1 MSGIMSMLLGAVSS
15 AAAAVDEFFNRVTL
29 LLPGNGTNGAQN
41 NTFLDSSTNNFSITR
56 NGNTTQ
62 GTFSPFSQTGW
73 SNHFNGATTS
83 GPFISASYSTTNF
96 DWFTSGQD
104 FTLECW
110 VFPADLATFSY
121 SDGTNIIPRL
131 TGNADVG
138 GTINYWSFGPIS
150 DGKVRL
156 HYFNGATVQV
166 TSTST
171 VTANTWN
178 HIAFT
183 KTSSGIIIF
192 VNGTATTATA
202 VSGTPQSSASYPLVI
217 GRINNASINGY
228 VSNYRILKN
237 VTPPYSGSYTVP
249 TLPLTDISGTKILTM
264 QANRFVDSSSVANAM
279 TVTGS
284 TVSVQ
289 AFSPFAPT
297 AAYSAATVGG
307 SGYFDGTGDY
317 LAPTANLPAISTG
330 QAFTLEMWV
339 YAPAAVVNT
348 NGAGLFGGISNA
360 INFVIGVPST
370 NNITYGKF
378 GVSNIIN
385 PGGACSITPGSWN
398 HLVLCRNTSN
408 QTAIFV
414 DGTRVGSEAN
424 DTNSFVAATYNIA
437 NNNGNFINAYI
448 SSLRFVVGT
457 AVYNPALT
465 TLTVP
470 TAPLTNITNTSL
482 LLNFTNAGITDATAK
497 NDLET
502 VGNAQI
508 STTQSKFGGSSMYFD
523 GTGDSLDINNT
534 QLGIFSSGDFTIEC
548 WIYFNALPG
557 SGTNSQ
563 IIDFRGFGVGTNVAP
578 CLSLNNT
585 SGTYNIRFESGSSV
599 IADRSVSVS
608 TGTWYHLAAVRS
620 SGNVSIYWNGTIS
633 GTAFSLTTNYS
644 TGYPVRI
651 GAYTSSVSVLNGYI
665 DDLRVTRGYARYT
678 ANFTAPTT
686 AFPLQ

>member
-249 TLPLTDISGTKILTM
+249 TLPLTDISGTKILTA
-264 QANRFVDSSSVANAM
+264 QANRFVDSSSVANAL
-279 TVTGS
+279 TVSGS
-284 TVSVQ
+284 TISVQ
-289 AFSPFAPT
+289 AFEPFAPGVE
-297 AAYSAATVGG
+297 YSAATVGG
-307 SGYFDGTGDY
+307 SGYFDGSGDY
-317 LAPTANLPAISTG
+317 LT
-330 QAFTLEMWV
+330 
-339 YAPAAVVNT
+339 
-348 NGAGLFGGISNA
+348 
-360 INFVIGVPST
+360 VPST
-370 NNITYGKF
+370 SALAMGTGDFCVEMWIYPTAPSGDQCLYANF
-378 GVSNIIN
+378 AS
-385 PGGACSITPGSWN
+385 GGG
-398 HLVLCRNTSN
+398 NTQMGLFIRS
-408 QTAIFV
+408 
-414 DGTRVGSEAN
+414 
-424 DTNSFVAATYNIA
+424 
-437 NNNGNFINAYI
+437 GN
-448 SSLRFVVGT
+448 SLRFSSWDTAFLDSAGGTIVANAWHHIVVCRSGNNGALFINGARQAT
-457 AVYNPALT
+457 SSGSPNNFSSTDSFNIGRRPANDQFFPGYICGLRSVKGSSVYDPTLT
-465 TLTVP
+465 TLTLP
-470 TAPLTNITNTSL
+470 TAPPTAITNTSL
-482 LLNFTNAGITDATAK
+482 LTNFTNAGITDATAK
-497 NDLET
+497 NVLET
-502 VGNAQI
+502 VGGAQI
-508 STTQSKFGGSSMYFD
+508 STTQSKFGGSSISFD

-665 DDLRVTRGYARYT
+665 DDFRISRYARYT
-678 ANFTAPTT
+678 ANFTAPTS
-686 AFPLQ
+686 AFALQ

>member
-41 NTFLDSSTNNFSITR
+41 NTFLDSSTNNFTITR

-217 GRINNASINGY
+217 GRVNNASINGY

-249 TLPLTDISGTKILTM
+249 TLPLTDISGTKILTA
-264 QANRFVDSSSVANAM
+264 QSNRFVDSSSVANAL
-279 TVTGS
+279 TVSGS

-289 AFSPFAPT
+289 AFRPFNPT

-317 LAPTANLPAISTG
+317 LTAPSTSGQLGAGDFTIECWSYLNARVTNFPCIWGNYSSFGAGSLALFAGHNSGTTTKYNVALNGTFPAIQSTDSIIYNQWTHLALVRSGTTVTLYVNGVANGTTTSSATLNGTSGICYIGSTG
-330 QAFTLEMWV
+330 DDVA
-339 YAPAAVVNT
+339 
-348 NGAGLFGGISNA
+348 NGYIQGYLSN
-360 INFVIGVPST
+360 
-370 NNITYGKF
+370 
-378 GVSNIIN
+378 
-385 PGGACSITPGSWN
+385 
-398 HLVLCRNTSN
+398 L
-408 QTAIFV
+408 
-414 DGTRVGSEAN
+414 RV
-424 DTNSFVAATYNIA
+424 
-437 NNNGNFINAYI
+437 
-448 SSLRFVVGT
+448 VVGT
-457 AVYNPALT
+457 AVYTSAFTP
-465 TLTVP
+465 P
-470 TAPLTNITNTSL
+470 TAPLTAITNTKL
-482 LLNFTNAGITDATAK
+482 LLNTTNAGITDATAK

-508 STTQSKFGGSSMYFD
+508 STTQSKFGGSSMSFD
-523 GTGDSLDINNT
+523 GTGDYALTISSVANSA
-534 QLGIFSSGDFTIEC
+534 LGSGDWTVEFWLYTNVGSTTYNVID
-548 WIYFNALPG
+548 WRPFATQGAYFSFYLN
-557 SGTNSQ
+557 SGT
-563 IIDFRGFGVGTNVAP
+563 P
-578 CLSLNNT
+578 
-585 SGTYNIRFESGSSV
+585 TY
-599 IADRSVSVS
+599 
-608 TGTWYHLAAVRS
+608 
-620 SGNVSIYWNGTIS
+620 
-633 GTAFSLTTNYS
+633 
-644 TGYPVRI
+644 
-651 GAYTSSVSVLNGYI
+651 YTSSADRIVGGAAIPATTWTHVAVSRSGTSTKMFINGTQSGSTYTDTANYLGTVNRPAIGGGGNDANNTLNGYI

-678 ANFTAPTT
+678 ANFTAPTS

>member
-249 TLPLTDISGTKILTM
+249 TLPLTDISGTKILTA
-264 QANRFVDSSSVANAM
+264 QANRFVDSSSVANAL
-279 TVTGS
+279 TVSGS
-284 TVSVQ
+284 TISVQ
-289 AFSPFAPT
+289 AFEPFAPGVE
-297 AAYSAATVGG
+297 YSAATVGG

-317 LAPTANLPAISTG
+317 LTAAGNAAFAFGTGDFTVAAWIYPTNAQRITILSSNYTYISG
-330 QAFTLEMWV
+330 SGNWSLYFDVGSAQTLYFNSQSGNKASTV
-339 YAPAAVVNT
+339 TTTIP
-348 NGAGLFGGISNA
+348 LNA
-360 INFVIGVPST
+360 WSHIA
-370 NNITYGKF
+370 Y
-378 GVSNIIN
+378 
-385 PGGACSITPGSWN
+385 
-398 HLVLCRNTSN
+398 
-408 QTAIFV
+408 
-414 DGTRVGSEAN
+414 TRVGTTGRFFVNGVQLGADISDSFNYGGGTGNLFVGQQN
-424 DTNSFVAATYNIA
+424 D
-437 NNNGNFINAYI
+437 GNALMLGYMSGIQVLKGTGY
-448 SSLRFVVGT
+448 SSL
-457 AVYNPALT
+457 PI
-465 TLTVP
+465 P
-470 TAPLTNITNTSL
+470 TAPATNITNTSL

-523 GTGDSLDINNT
+523 GTGDYALTISSVANSA
-534 QLGIFSSGDFTIEC
+534 LGSGDWTVEFWLYTNVGSTTYNVID
-548 WIYFNALPG
+548 WRPNATQGAYFSFYLN
-557 SGTNSQ
+557 SGT
-563 IIDFRGFGVGTNVAP
+563 P
-578 CLSLNNT
+578 
-585 SGTYNIRFESGSSV
+585 TY
-599 IADRSVSVS
+599 
-608 TGTWYHLAAVRS
+608 
-620 SGNVSIYWNGTIS
+620 
-633 GTAFSLTTNYS
+633 
-644 TGYPVRI
+644 
-651 GAYTSSVSVLNGYI
+651 YTSSADRIVGGSAIPATTWTHVAVSRSGTSTKMFINGTQSGSTYTDTANYLGAVNRPAIGGGGIDTNNTLNGYI